1 MNFSTTADDFT
12 TLKNGID
19 TRLEIIR
26 HDETG
31 FYNITKTAKLVNE
44 LKSAENG
51 LAGYPANLSKPAK
64 NWFFNDNTQNLIQ
77 ECKDQTGL
85 EFVHYKL
92 HSGTQNE
99 FKGTYVHE
107 LLYDHF
113 LAWLDPKYAI
123 KISLILKKIHE
134 RANREALQE
143 KDSIITELREFREE
157 ARIQREEDER
167 RNEADELIKQ
177 QILRAL
183 ATANANNDIT
193 QAKLDKADAKA
204 DTHRNISLDILSFT
218 EKLVKKTNALNNAL
232 IDKSKLS
239 TKNPRKKNL
248 HHGFAISKKILDD
261 GTMHHTCI
269 GGQEKHVIRQSA
281 NHETERGREIIQGFT
296 LMANPIDFRN
306 NICSAGHEMIS
317 KVIKDENAR
326 RNEEH
331 ATKKV
336 ELAEKIAKH
345 KQTKEDVK
353 ASDDAR
359 HAEALHKWNNSERL
373 RKQENEV
380 IRVDINTT
388 NGNLK
393 ETIRRNNLPLPRG
406 SPLKRTFSTDPER
419 RMYTAERILTTEAYR
434 AKYGL
439 TDVRPER
446 EDYVSGAKLESIQR
460 VITKLSNRM
469 GRSPKLIDE
478 RDIPITFRPSVY
490 TWKENPYVSYEAFL
504 KVFDDILEMT
514 QSTPVEFDPKD
525 FEIEDINFDGLDDF
539 SEEDIIREAA
549 VFRTQEDSD
558 DTSSEEQ

>member
-134 RANREALQE
+134 RANREV
-143 KDSIITELREFREE
+143 ITNLEGEIMSMKKMLENASRERREILGEIKE

-248 HHGFAISKKILDD
+248 HHG
-261 GTMHHTCI
+261 
-269 GGQEKHVIRQSA
+269 
-281 NHETERGREIIQGFT
+281 
-296 LMANPIDFRN
+296 
-306 NICSAGHEMIS
+306 
-317 KVIKDENAR
+317 
-326 RNEEH
+326 
-331 ATKKV
+331 
-336 ELAEKIAKH
+336 
-345 KQTKEDVK
+345 
-353 ASDDAR
+353 
-359 HAEALHKWNNSERL
+359 
-373 RKQENEV
+373 
-380 IRVDINTT
+380 
-388 NGNLK
+388 
-393 ETIRRNNLPLPRG
+393 
-406 SPLKRTFSTDPER
+406 
-419 RMYTAERILTTEAYR
+419 Y
-434 AKYGL
+434 
-439 TDVRPER
+439 
-446 EDYVSGAKLESIQR
+446 
-460 VITKLSNRM
+460 
-469 GRSPKLIDE
+469 
-478 RDIPITFRPSVY
+478 
-490 TWKENPYVSYEAFL
+490 
-504 KVFDDILEMT
+504 
-514 QSTPVEFDPKD
+514 
-525 FEIEDINFDGLDDF
+525 
-539 SEEDIIREAA
+539 
-549 VFRTQEDSD
+549 
-558 DTSSEEQ
+558 